1 MSKIIYR
8 LSFQLNSFLKSV
20 ISGFSKIL
28 SFSSV
33 MVLLLFLA
41 MSSPLFS
48 QPCLKDTTS
57 PKLDLFQNLE
67 WIMNLSQ
74 PYLTTADLIK
84 SLDDDCD
91 SSPRSHFIKPIISKF
106 YPIHYANIG
115 KKEYVQIYAFD
126 KTGNRAV
133 SNTLLHVI
141 SLDCANDKIPPIV
154 NCKKYAQFVIDI
166 SVKILAKDLVLP
178 EYWENCGSVNFSF
191 DSLQISDTLIRDQT
205 FINKDELIKV
215 FCRDEAGNISSC
227 LTNVAYINVV
237 DPCALDS
244 VAPFIKCKKEI
255 TVEMGENSYKEITI
269 NEVLVETSDNCSQI
283 FTSFSPNGTSDK
295 VVVGKFNTNSIFNL
309 YATDN
314 SGNQRYCTFKTNIQ
328 SSIPDCN
335 NDNSAP
341 FLQCK
346 ESMDIYLLGKND
358 SMRPGDFINLLSD
371 NCDSNPV
378 LSFAEKSILSSID
391 IPKNKA
397 GTTEQLNVYG
407 NDQSKNQSQCI
418 THVRYIPLFHC
429 LGDSIPPTLKCAE
442 QPIVYLSDYDA
453 DVYPSSFLA
462 AAFDH
467 CSKANLSFDPEGKL
481 RILRTFSDFY
491 GVDSSFGE
499 ISIYG
504 KDDAGNLSVANCK
517 YQRIQM
523 PFLIDLKIPVKL
535 FSTLNDEDFEKVR
548 IIITTDAGNQTISN
562 IKKYP
567 NPYIN
572 FYLRSNEK
580 IINLA
585 IDFPKDSIGNI
596 YTSGSERFETQSII
610 LGKSKFNQPYNFAF
624 ADSDCNGEI
633 NVIDIVQQY
642 EFARGNLLND
652 SCVGQFKGLFIDKS
666 GNIIGN
672 SIQFNHSQPDTF
684 GVVLSTVG
692 VLYRE
697 EVGHK
702 AFQQNPVREINGEKL
717 FLSTKNINCQSGQHY
732 NIEFVMSDSMLYSGI
747 QFNIS
752 YDSSLLI
759 LDTIYSNLNLRSRDY
774 HKSIGDTKIVWVNI
788 YNPKIGNI
796 APRLSLGCTAKN
808 DFKLSDAIRDDYQ
821 SISNFAMDNNS
832 KVRPIKIDFSDINQN
847 HEHAS
852 EANYILCFPNPTTEN
867 VSLVG
872 KMEGASN
879 CTMDIYDAG
888 GLLTNRQLIN
898 LSDGRIQHEIRFE
911 HNGLYLVKI
920 MSDNGTTLTHKILVS
935 K

>member
-1 MSKIIYR
+1 MSKNIYS
-8 LSFQLNSFLKSV
+8 LTFQLNSFFDSA
-20 ISGFSKIL
+20 ISRFCDIL
-28 SFSSV
+28 SFSSM
-33 MVLLLFLA
+33 MVFLFLLS

-48 QPCLKDTTS
+48 QPCLKDTT
-57 PKLDLFQNLE
+57 PPNLDLFRDLE
-67 WIMNLSQ
+67 WIMNPSQ

-91 SSPRSHFIKPIISKF
+91 SSPRSHFIKPITSKF

-141 SLDCANDKIPPIV
+141 SPDCTNDKIPPIV

-191 DSLQISDTLIRDQT
+191 DSLQISDTLVRDQT

-215 FCRDEAGNISSC
+215 FCRDEAGNINSC
-227 LTNVAYINVV
+227 LINVAYINVV

-244 VAPFIKCKKEI
+244 VAPVMKCKKEI
-255 TVEMGENSYKEITI
+255 TVDMGENSYKEIKI
-269 NEVLVETSDNCSQI
+269 NEVLLETSDNCSKV
-283 FTSFSPNGTSDK
+283 FTSFSPNGMSDK
-295 VVVGKFNTNSIFNL
+295 VVIGKFNGNGIFNL
-309 YATDN
+309 YCTDN
-314 SGNQRYCTFKTNIQ
+314 SGNQRYCTFKINIQ
-328 SSIPDCN
+328 SSLPDCN
-335 NDNSAP
+335 NDHSAP

-358 SMRPGDFINLLSD
+358 SLRPDDFINLLSD

-378 LSFAEKSILSSID
+378 LSFTENNILSSID

-397 GTTEQLNVYG
+397 GTTEQLNVYA
-407 NDQSKNQSQCI
+407 NDESKNQTQCI

-429 LGDSIPPTLKCAE
+429 LGDSIPPTLKCRE
-442 QPIVYLSDYDA
+442 QSIVYLVDYNE
-453 DVYPSSFLA
+453 DVYPYNFLTA
-462 AAFDH
+462 SYDH
-467 CSKANLSFDPEGKL
+467 CSKVNLSFDPEGKIK
-481 RILRTFSDFY
+481 ILHTYTDFN
-491 GVDSSFGE
+491 GIDSSFGE

-523 PFLIDLKIPVKL
+523 PFLINLIIPVKL

-548 IIITTDAGNQTISN
+548 IIMTTEAGNQIITN

-572 FYLRSNEK
+572 FYIQSNEK
-580 IINLA
+580 IKNLL
-585 IDFPKDSIGNI
+585 IDYPKDSIGNI
-596 YTSGSERFETQSII
+596 YTRGSDRIETQSII
-610 LGKSKFNQPYNFAF
+610 LGKSNFNQPYNFAF
-624 ADSDCNGEI
+624 ADSDCNREI
-633 NVIDIVQQY
+633 NILDIAQQY

-652 SCVGQFKGLFIDKS
+652 SCVGQFKGLFIDKF
-666 GNIIGN
+666 GNVFGN
-672 SIQFNHSQPDTF
+672 PIQFNHSQPDTLAM
-684 GVVLSTVG
+684 VLGTIG
-692 VLYRE
+692 KLYME
-697 EVGHK
+697 KVGHTATK
-702 AFQQNPVREINGEKL
+702 LNPIRVFDGDKL

-732 NIEFVMSDSMLYSGI
+732 NIEFVMSDSMLYGGL
-747 QFNIS
+747 QLNIP

-774 HKSIGDTKIVWVNI
+774 HKSIGDAKIAWVNFS
-788 YNPKIGNI
+788 NPILGNI
-796 APRLSLGCTAKN
+796 APSLSLGFTAKK
-808 DFKLSDAIRDDYQ
+808 DFIISDAIRDDYQ
-821 SISNFAMDNNS
+821 SISNFAMDNNF

-867 VSLVG
+867 VSIVG
-872 KMEGASN
+872 KMEGTSN

-920 MSDNGTTLTHKILVS
+920 ISDNGTTLTHKILVS

>member
-8 LSFQLNSFLKSV
+8 LTVQLNIFFESA
-20 ISGFSKIL
+20 ISGFCKIL
-28 SFSSV
+28 SFSSR
-33 MVLLLFLA
+33 MGLLLLLSI
-41 MSSPLFS
+41 SSPLFS
-48 QPCLKDTTS
+48 QPCLKDTTP

-67 WIMNLSQ
+67 WIMNPSQ

-91 SSPRSHFIKPIISKF
+91 SSPRSHFIKPITSKF

-141 SLDCANDKIPPIV
+141 SPDCANDKIPPIV

-178 EYWENCGSVNFSF
+178 EYWENCGGVNFSF

-227 LTNVAYINVV
+227 LINVAYINVV

-244 VAPFIKCKKEI
+244 VAPVIKCKKEI
-255 TVEMGENSYKEITI
+255 TVEMGENSYKEIKI
-269 NEVLVETSDNCSQI
+269 NEVLLETSDNCSKI
-283 FTSFSPNGTSDK
+283 FTSFSPNGMNDK
-295 VVVGKFNTNSIFNL
+295 VVVGNFNTNRIFNL
-309 YATDN
+309 YCSDI
-314 SGNQRYCTFKTNIQ
+314 SGNQSYCTFKTNIQ

-335 NDNSAP
+335 NDHSAP

-358 SMRPGDFINLLSD
+358 SLRPGDFINLLSD

-378 LSFAEKSILSSID
+378 LSFAENNILSSID

-397 GTTEQLNVYG
+397 GTTEQLIVYA
-407 NDQSKNQSQCI
+407 NDQSNNQSQCI

-429 LGDSIPPTLKCAE
+429 LGDSISPTLKCGPN
-442 QPIVYLSDYDA
+442 PIVYFSDYDEKVFMSNFL
-453 DVYPSSFLA
+453 DVAY
-462 AAFDH
+462 DH
-467 CSKANLSFDPEGKL
+467 CSAVNLSFDLEGKVKFL
-481 RILRTFSDFY
+481 SNYSDLY
-491 GVDSSFGE
+491 GVHSSFGE

-504 KDDAGNLSVANCK
+504 KDDAGNLTVANCK

-523 PFLIDLKIPVKL
+523 PFTINLIIPVKL
-535 FSTLNDEDFEKVR
+535 FSTLNDEDFERVK
-548 IIITTDAGNQTISN
+548 IIMTTEAGNQTITK

-567 NPYIN
+567 NPYID
-572 FYLRSNEK
+572 FYIQSNEK
-580 IINLA
+580 IKNLL
-585 IDFPKDSIGNI
+585 IDYPKDSIGNI
-596 YTSGSERFETQSII
+596 YTSGSDRIETQSII
-610 LGKSKFNQPYNFAF
+610 LGTSSFNQPYNFAF

-633 NVIDIVQQY
+633 NIIDIVQQY

-652 SCVGQFKGLFIDKS
+652 SCVGQFKGLFIDKF
-666 GNIIGN
+666 GNVFGN
-672 SIQFNHSQPDTF
+672 PIQFNHSQPDTLAM
-684 GVVLSTVG
+684 VLGTIG
-692 VLYRE
+692 ELYME
-697 EVGHK
+697 KVGHTAK
-702 AFQQNPVREINGEKL
+702 KLNPIRVFDGDKL

-732 NIEFVMSDSMLYSGI
+732 NIEFVMSDSMLYSGL
-747 QFNIS
+747 QLNIP

-759 LDTIYSNLNLRSRDY
+759 LDTIYSNFNLRSRDY
-774 HKSIGDTKIVWVNI
+774 HKSIGDTKIAWVNI

-796 APRLSLGCTAKN
+796 APSLSLGFTAKT

-821 SISNFAMDNNS
+821 SISNFAMDNNF

-852 EANYILCFPNPTTEN
+852 NANYILCFPNPTTEN

-872 KMEGASN
+872 KLDGTLN
-879 CTMDIYDAG
+879 CTLDIYDAG

-920 MSDNGTTLTHKILVS
+920 TGNNGTTLTHKILVN

>member
-1 MSKIIYR
+1 
-8 LSFQLNSFLKSV
+8 
-20 ISGFSKIL
+20 
-28 SFSSV
+28 
-33 MVLLLFLA
+33 
-41 MSSPLFS
+41 
-48 QPCLKDTTS
+48 
-57 PKLDLFQNLE
+57 
-67 WIMNLSQ
+67 
-74 PYLTTADLIK
+74 
-84 SLDDDCD
+84 
-91 SSPRSHFIKPIISKF
+91 
-106 YPIHYANIG
+106 
-115 KKEYVQIYAFD
+115 
-126 KTGNRAV
+126 
-133 SNTLLHVI
+133 
-141 SLDCANDKIPPIV
+141 
-154 NCKKYAQFVIDI
+154 
-166 SVKILAKDLVLP
+166 
-178 EYWENCGSVNFSF
+178 
-191 DSLQISDTLIRDQT
+191 
-205 FINKDELIKV
+205 
-215 FCRDEAGNISSC
+215 
-227 LTNVAYINVV
+227 
-237 DPCALDS
+237 
-244 VAPFIKCKKEI
+244 
-255 TVEMGENSYKEITI
+255 
-269 NEVLVETSDNCSQI
+269 
-283 FTSFSPNGTSDK
+283 
-295 VVVGKFNTNSIFNL
+295 
-309 YATDN
+309 
-314 SGNQRYCTFKTNIQ
+314 
-328 SSIPDCN
+328 
-335 NDNSAP
+335 
-341 FLQCK
+341 
-346 ESMDIYLLGKND
+346 
-358 SMRPGDFINLLSD
+358 
-371 NCDSNPV
+371 
-378 LSFAEKSILSSID
+378 
-391 IPKNKA
+391 
-397 GTTEQLNVYG
+397 
-407 NDQSKNQSQCI
+407 
-418 THVRYIPLFHC
+418 
-429 LGDSIPPTLKCAE
+429 
-442 QPIVYLSDYDA
+442 
-453 DVYPSSFLA
+453 
-462 AAFDH
+462 
-467 CSKANLSFDPEGKL
+467 
-481 RILRTFSDFY
+481 
-491 GVDSSFGE
+491 
-499 ISIYG
+499 
-504 KDDAGNLSVANCK
+504 
-517 YQRIQM
+517 M

-898 LSDGRIQHEIRFE
+898 LSDGRMQHEIRFE

-920 MSDNGTTLTHKILVS
+920 MSDNGTTLVHKILVS